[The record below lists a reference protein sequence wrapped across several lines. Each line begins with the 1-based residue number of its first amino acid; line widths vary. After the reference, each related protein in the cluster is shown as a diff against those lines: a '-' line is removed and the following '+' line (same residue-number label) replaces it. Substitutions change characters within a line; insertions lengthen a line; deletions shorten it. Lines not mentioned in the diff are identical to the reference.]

1 MAGTALCWGWFVCG
15 PGWAL
20 TPESPAV
27 RQAVQR
33 AVAVLKAKLSETE
46 LYQTAALD
54 HQVGIKVLTCLA
66 ILKAEQPRDPKYVDY
81 AVGTLRAALQ
91 DSQFGTHYT
100 SPYTLGLSITY
111 LAAVDPQQYREEI
124 RKLLQLL
131 LRTQMPHGGF
141 APLDGAQRAKQA
153 VGDTSMMQYAMLGM
167 WEAYQAQVPPPER
180 NLEAAAAWLFAA
192 QNPGGSFPYEPGGS
206 SPRVNIALSAGG
218 TASLYILAN
227 IVRQSGSESRSMS
240 SRLPS
245 SLQPV
250 GEAAAQPSAPALRLT
265 IGAERLA
272 QALQQGDAWL
282 AGQNFVQEP
291 HAFHVY
297 YSYYAL
303 ERYFAFREQFT
314 GESEPEP
321 AWYTT
326 LASHLLQSQNADGS
340 WGNAVLVD
348 TAFCVL
354 TLVRS
359 TSLSLKQRHVDT
371 ASGVLVGGRGFDVD
385 SGRVRVQGDSLV
397 VVKPLQGPAEEM
409 LRLLEDPNNERFDEA
424 LVGLQD
430 LSAEADEAMLAP
442 LAVRMRRLAAGDSSP
457 EARAAALTAL
467 ARLRNL
473 DDVPLFIHA
482 LADEDWR
489 VVQAARD
496 ALRRISRKLDD
507 FGVSLTDTP
516 MQRARAIERWKE
528 WFRAVRPEY
537 QFDD

>member
-1 MAGTALCWGWFVCG
+1 LVCV
-15 PGWAL
+15 PGRAL

-33 AVAVLKAKLSETE
+33 AVVLLKTKLSETE
-46 LYQTAALD
+46 LYEGAALD
-54 HQVGIKVLTCLA
+54 QQVGIKILTCLA

-81 AVGTLRAALQ
+81 AVATLRAALQ
-91 DSQFGTHYT
+91 QPQFGTQYAA
-100 SPYTLGLSITY
+100 PYTLGLAITY
-111 LAAVDPQQYREEI
+111 LAAVDPQAYRDEI

-131 LRTQMPHGGF
+131 LRTQMPHGGV
-141 APLDGAQRAKQA
+141 APLEATQRAKQA
-153 VGDTSMMQYAMLGM
+153 TGDTSMMQYAMLGM
-167 WEAYQAQVPPPER
+167 WEAYQSQVPPPER

-192 QNPGGSFPYEPGGS
+192 QNQGGSFPYEPGGS
-206 SPRVNIALSAGG
+206 GARVNVALSAGG

-227 IVRQSGSESRSMS
+227 ILRQSGSAAQSGANA
-240 SRLPS
+240 LPAA
-245 SLQPV
+245 LQPV
-250 GEAAAQPSAPALRLT
+250 GEASPEPSRPRM
-265 IGAERLA
+265 RLA
-272 QALQQGDAWL
+272 IPGDRLMQALQQGDAWL
-282 AGQNFVQEP
+282 AGQNYVQPGNSFHP
-291 HAFHVY
+291 H

-303 ERYFAFREQFT
+303 ERYFAFRELFIGQ
-314 GESEPEP
+314 SEPEP
-321 AWYTT
+321 AWYTAVAT
-326 LASHLLQSQNADGS
+326 HLLQTQNADGS
-340 WGNAVLVD
+340 WGGAVLID
-348 TAFCVL
+348 TAFSVL

-409 LRLLEDPNNERFDEA
+409 LRLLEDPNNERFEEA

-442 LAVRMRRLAAGDSSP
+442 LAVRMRRLAAADSSP

-507 FGVSLTDTP
+507 FGVSVTDTP
-516 MQRARAIERWKE
+516 MQRARAIERWKA

>member
-1 MAGTALCWGWFVCG
+1 VAGVAACWASLAATTAQ
-15 PGWAL
+15 AL
-20 TPESPAV
+20 TPQSPEV

-33 AVAVLKAKLSETE
+33 AAVLLKSKLAETE
-46 LYQTAALD
+46 LYATAAHD
-54 HQVGIKVLTCLA
+54 HQVGIKILTCLA
-66 ILKAEQPRDPKYVDY
+66 LLKAEQPRDPKYVDY
-81 AVGTLRAALQ
+81 AVATLRAALREP
-91 DSQFGTHYT
+91 QFGTQYT

-111 LAAVDPQQYREEI
+111 LAAADPQAYRDEI
-124 RKLLQLL
+124 RQLLQLL

-141 APLDGAQRAKQA
+141 APVDPGQRAKQA

-167 WEAYQAQVPPPER
+167 WEAYQAQVAPPER
-180 NLEAAAAWLFAA
+180 NLEAAAAWLLAT
-192 QNPGGSFPYEPGGS
+192 QNAGGSFPYEPGS
-206 SPRVNIALSAGG
+206 SSRTNVALSAGG
-218 TASLYILAN
+218 TASLYILGNLA
-227 IVRQSGSESRSMS
+227 RQSGSESRSVGS
-240 SRLPS
+240 GLPS
-245 SLQPV
+245 SLSPV
-250 GEAAAQPSAPALRLT
+250 GQPPESSRPPLRLA
-265 IGAERLA
+265 IAGDRLA
-272 QALQQGDAWL
+272 QAVRQGDAWL
-282 AGQNFVQEP
+282 AQQNLVQPSGEFYV
-291 HAFHVY
+291 H

-303 ERYFAFREQFT
+303 ERYFAFRELWE
-314 GESEPEP
+314 GRSDPEP

-326 LASHLLQSQNADGS
+326 LASHLLQTQNSDGS
-340 WGNAVLVD
+340 WGSAVLVD

-359 TSLSLKQRHVDT
+359 TYLSLKQREAET
-371 ASGVLVGGRGFDVD
+371 ASGLLVGGRGFDVD
-385 SGRVRVQGDSLV
+385 DGRVRVRGDRLV

-409 LRLLEDPNNERFDEA
+409 LRLLEDPSHERFDEA
-424 LVGLQD
+424 LVGLQA

-496 ALRRISRKLDD
+496 ALRLISRKLDD
-507 FGVSLTDTP
+507 FGVSLRDTP
-516 MQRARAIERWKE
+516 MQRAQAIERWKA